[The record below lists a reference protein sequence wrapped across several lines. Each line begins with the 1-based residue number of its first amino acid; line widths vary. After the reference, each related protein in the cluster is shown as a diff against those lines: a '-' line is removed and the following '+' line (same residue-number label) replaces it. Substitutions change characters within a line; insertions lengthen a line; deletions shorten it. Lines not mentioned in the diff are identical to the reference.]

1 MVNKEILQ
9 DKSMQKIF
17 GHVEIQTIIKKIEGK
32 PLKQT
37 ERNYLSRSIRPKL
50 RAAALV
56 TQENILSEINAKK
69 KDSAIIEYNLAQYS
83 YPLIILKKTRAKKL
97 AIEELIIE
105 ILTNYP
111 FARFIEAI
119 PFLFLK
125 NEIEQW
131 KLLEL
136 AAKAG
141 VKNKIP
147 KSPLGGTEGER
158 RKEEPCFPAHR
169 CLCSYGAPG
178 RTCTCEGHRPRD
190 LQSRAFAAP
199 PPTRKQVV
207 SASMLGVH
215 RPNFPEESL
224 HIRNLGEIHPIRT
237 NRRRSI
243 S

>member
-141 VKNKIP
+141 VKNKIGYLLETAFLIKP
-147 KSPLGGTEGER
+147 IYSLQPLLTYLKKNKDKGMSQLVEGDYEFLLKTSPQRIKKWNLLGRFFDEDF
-158 RKEEPCFPAHR
+158 KKLAKA
-169 CLCSYGAPG
+169 Y
-178 RTCTCEGHRPRD
+178 
-190 LQSRAFAAP
+190 
-199 PPTRKQVV
+199 V
-207 SASMLGVH
+207 
-215 RPNFPEESL
+215 
-224 HIRNLGEIHPIRT
+224 
-237 NRRRSI
+237 
-243 S
+243 